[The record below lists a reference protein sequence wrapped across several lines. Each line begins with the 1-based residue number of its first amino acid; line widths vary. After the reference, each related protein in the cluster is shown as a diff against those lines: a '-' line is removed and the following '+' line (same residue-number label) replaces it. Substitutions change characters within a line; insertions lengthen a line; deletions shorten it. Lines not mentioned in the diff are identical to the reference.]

1 MAAGPEVRR
10 DGIVKFLDLVWW
22 LEGLVVVAIAAR
34 YKGYRYPIEVIGHA
48 VWLYHR
54 FALSLRDVEELMLA
68 RGVVVTYETLRVRSS
83 GRTTLPSYV
92 GGGPAPAAKWHFD
105 EVFVTINGT
114 THYLWRAVDQHGN
127 VLDILVQSRR
137 NAVAA
142 KRFFRKLLKG
152 LRYVPRVI
160 VTDKLASYQ
169 VAHRELLPSVTH
181 RRSKYLNNRAENSHQ
196 STRVRERV
204 MKRFASPGQAQRFLF
219 AFGSIRQHFRPRRHL
234 ISAPEWRTEMTNRFA
249 VWNQIITAAAA

>member
-1 MAAGPEVRR
+1 
-10 DGIVKFLDLVWW
+10 
-22 LEGLVVVAIAAR
+22 LVVVAIAAR

-68 RGVVVTYETLRVRSS
+68 RGVVVSYETIRSWCATFGPDDAARLRR
-83 GRTTLPSYV
+83 RRPR
-92 GGGPAPAAKWHFD
+92 PRDKWHFD
-105 EVFVTINGT
+105 EVFVKINGT
-114 THYLWRAVDQHGN
+114 THYLWRAVDQHGT
-127 VLDILVQSRR
+127 VLDILVQSGR

-142 KRFFRKLLKG
+142 RRFFRKLLKG
-152 LRYVPRVI
+152 LRSVPRVI

-169 VAHRELLPSVTH
+169 VAARALVPSVTH
-181 RRSKYLNNRAENSHQ
+181 RRSTCLNDRAENSHQ

-204 MKRFASPGQAQRFLF
+204 RKRFASPGPAQRFLF

-249 VWNQIITAAAA
+249 VWNQIITAGAV

>member
-1 MAAGPEVRR
+1 M
-10 DGIVKFLDLVWW
+10 
-22 LEGLVVVAIAAR
+22 AIAAR

-68 RGVVVTYETLRVRSS
+68 RGVVVTYETIRSWCAKF
-83 GRTTLPSYV
+83 
-92 GGGPAPAAKWHFD
+92 GPAYAAQLRRRRPRPGDKWHLD
-105 EVFVTINGT
+105 EVFVKINGT
-114 THYLWRAVDQHGN
+114 THYLWRAVDQHGD

-152 LRYVPRVI
+152 LRNVPRVI

-169 VAHRELLPSVTH
+169 VAHRE
-181 RRSKYLNNRAENSHQ
+181 
-196 STRVRERV
+196 
-204 MKRFASPGQAQRFLF
+204 GQAQRFLF
-219 AFGSIRQHFRPRRHL
+219 AFSHIRQHFRPRRHL
-234 ISAPEWRTEMTNRFA
+234 ISAPQWRTEMTNRFA
-249 VWNQIITAAAA
+249 VWDEITVAAAA

>member
-1 MAAGPEVRR
+1 M
-10 DGIVKFLDLVWW
+10 
-22 LEGLVVVAIAAR
+22 AIAAR

-54 FALSLRDVEELMLA
+54 FALSLRDVEELMVA
-68 RGVVVTYETLRVRSS
+68 RGVVVTYETIRSWCARFGPDYANQLRR
-83 GRTTLPSYV
+83 RRP
-92 GGGPAPAAKWHFD
+92 GPGDKWHLD
-105 EVFVTINGT
+105 EVFVKINGT
-114 THYLWRAVDQHGN
+114 THYLWRAVDQHGD

-169 VAHRELLPSVTH
+169 VAHRKLLPSVTH
-181 RRSKYLNNRAENSHQ
+181 RRSKYLNRAENSHQ
-196 STRVRERV
+196 PTRIRERV

-219 AFGSIRQHFRPRRHL
+219 AFSHIRQHFRPRRHL
-234 ISAPEWRTEMTNRFA
+234 ISAPQWRTEMTNRLA
-249 VWNQIITAAAA
+249 VWDEITAAAAA

>member
-1 MAAGPEVRR
+1 M
-10 DGIVKFLDLVWW
+10 
-22 LEGLVVVAIAAR
+22 AIAAR

-54 FALSLRDVEELMLA
+54 FALSLRDVEELLVA
-68 RGVVVTYETLRVRSS
+68 RGVVVTYETIRSWCAKIGPDYAAQLRR
-83 GRTTLPSYV
+83 RRPR
-92 GGGPAPAAKWHFD
+92 PRDKWHLD
-105 EVFVTINGT
+105 EVFVKMNGA
-114 THYLWRAVDQHGN
+114 THYLWRAVNRHGD

-137 NAVAA
+137 NALAA

-181 RRSKYLNNRAENSHQ
+181 RRSKYLNNRAQNSPSADQ
-196 STRVRERV
+196 D
-204 MKRFASPGQAQRFLF
+204 PGTGDETLRLTWAGPTVPVCVQPYQRRSFCTPSSSDACTPMANPDDQPLF
-219 AFGSIRQHFRPRRHL
+219 SMG
-234 ISAPEWRTEMTNRFA
+234 
-249 VWNQIITAAAA
+249 

>member
-1 MAAGPEVRR
+1 M
-10 DGIVKFLDLVWW
+10 
-22 LEGLVVVAIAAR
+22 AIAAR

-54 FALSLRDVEELMLA
+54 FTLSLRDVEELMLA
-68 RGVVVTYETLRVRSS
+68 RGVVVTYETIRSWCAKFGPDYAAQLRRRRPRP
-83 GRTTLPSYV
+83 GD
-92 GGGPAPAAKWHFD
+92 KWHLD

-114 THYLWRAVDQHGN
+114 THYLWRAVDQHGD

-152 LRYVPRVI
+152 LRYVPRVL

-169 VAHRELLPSVTH
+169 VAARELLPSVTH
-181 RRSKYLNNRAENSHQ
+181 RRSKYLNSGRELSPADPA
-196 STRVRERV
+196 TRTRHETLPH
-204 MKRFASPGQAQRFLF
+204 PGGAQRFLAVF
-219 AFGSIRQHFRPRRHL
+219 SVISRIFGPAAIGSPPMTHRNGRPLRHL
-234 ISAPEWRTEMTNRFA
+234 ERHHQVVGSRLNRAPRPHPTSQRA
-249 VWNQIITAAAA
+249 IPIAP